1 MSYRS
6 NNYLPQPRPWS
17 TAARVLRVV
26 ASVVLGTVLVL
37 LALVLFLSRL

>member
-1 MSYRS
+1 MGSH
-6 NNYLPQPRPWS
+6 LPQRSPWS
-17 TAARVLRVV
+17 TAGRVLRVV